1 VKFFACFFAYTAS
14 LTPPMSPS
22 HRLAALALCAACALG
37 AAHAA
42 DGIRTEPIQFPAGAS
57 TVTVKGHLKGDQDVD
72 YLVRGR
78 AGQMLAVTFKPSN
91 RMAYFNVLPP
101 GSEEALV
108 VGSSAAQPNRYETR
122 LPADGEYRLRVYL
135 MRAAA
140 RRGESTDYTLAVS
153 LIGAATPSAPA
164 IAKPFDQSFEL
175 HGIRFQ
181 VTSPNLA
188 SGNTV
193 RIVPAGLTIDNSPFQ
208 MDVVGVVTGA
218 DIADLNVD
226 RSPEIYVTVRGPGP
240 QPRMSLVALAANNRK
255 SLSWVSL
262 PELETHP
269 GAATGYRGGDEMAVV
284 ESTFVRRFPL
294 YGKGGDPAAPTGKT
308 RQLQYKLGHGEAGWV
323 LRLDKTIEY

>member
-1 VKFFACFFAYTAS
+1 
-14 LTPPMSPS
+14 MSPS
-22 HRLAALALCAACALG
+22 HRLAAFALCAACAVGAVG

-42 DGIRTEPIQFPAGAS
+42 DGIRTEQLQFPPGTS
-57 TVTVKGHLKGDQDVD
+57 TVSVKGHLKGDQDVD

-91 RMAYFNVLPP
+91 RMAYFNLLPP
-101 GSEEALV
+101 GSEEALF

-153 LIGAATPSAPA
+153 LIGAAAPA
-164 IAKPFDQSFEL
+164 AAAAATPFDQSFEL

-181 VTSPNLA
+181 VTSPNRA

-193 RIVPAGLTIDNSPFQ
+193 RIVPTGLQIDNSPFE
-208 MDVVGVVTGA
+208 MDVAGVVTGA

-226 RSPEIYVTVRGPGP
+226 RSPEIYVYVRGPGP
-240 QPRMSLVALAANNRK
+240 QARMSLVALAANNRK
-255 SLSWVSL
+255 SLSWIAL
-262 PELETHP
+262 PELETHR
-269 GAATGYRGGDEMAVV
+269 GAAVGFRGGDEMAVV

-294 YGKGGDPAAPTGKT
+294 YGKGGDAAAPTGKT
-308 RQLQYKLGHGEAGWV
+308 RQLQYKLGRGEAGWV
-323 LRLDKTIEY
+323 LKLDKTIEY